1 MARFVRFILTLFLV
15 SVFVLPTCGVWA
27 ANTSWQQARIVEVR
41 TITNDRT
48 TAWVVNTP
56 IVDEEKICEIT
67 IHLGTR
73 IVRASY
79 VLGKTQAAPPGD
91 WIKHAPVRAQLVGDT
106 VFLKAL
112 TGEQFRLR
120 VESNKPGPATDPWTA
135 DELEAEKSAN
145 TEEKEQTKSVVGSH
159 KPQSP
164 VKSAPAPASAPATR
178 PASDAASTPEA
189 PPAAS
194 PAPATPDPTTGTV
207 SISSTPYLAD
217 LYVDGENMGY
227 TPAKLKLVPGKH
239 TFRCEKQGYKP
250 WTKEITLTTGSELTL
265 DATLERR

>member
-1 MARFVRFILTLFLV
+1 MTRFRRIPSLFFL
-15 SVFVLPTCGVWA
+15 SIFCWGATALFA
-27 ANTSWQQARIVEVR
+27 ADTSWQQARIVEVR
-41 TITNDRT
+41 TVTNDRT

-56 IVDEEKICEIT
+56 IVDDEKVCEIT

-73 IVRASY
+73 IVRATY
-79 VLGKTQAAPPGD
+79 VLGKTLAAPPGE

-106 VFLKAL
+106 LFLKAL
-112 TGEQFRLR
+112 MGEQYRLR
-120 VESNKPGPATDPWTA
+120 VESNKPGPATDPWTG

-145 TEEKEQTKSVVGSH
+145 AEEKEPTKSLVGSH
-159 KPQSP
+159 DPQSP
-164 VKSAPAPASAPATR
+164 AKSAPAAPSAPATT
-178 PASDAASTPEA
+178 PAFVAAPSQEA
-189 PPAAS
+189 APAESQAPAA
-194 PAPATPDPTTGTV
+194 ADPTAGTV

-217 LYVDGENMGY
+217 LYVDGENMGS

-239 TFRCEKQGYKP
+239 MFRCEKQGYKP

>member
-1 MARFVRFILTLFLV
+1 MIRSLCASLCVFFL
-15 SVFVLPTCGVWA
+15 LACGAWPA
-27 ANTSWQQARIVEVR
+27 DIAWQQARIVEVE
-41 TITNDRT
+41 TITKDRT
-48 TAWVVNTP
+48 TALVTNTP
-56 IVDEEKICEIT
+56 TVEEEEIREIT

-73 IVRASY
+73 IVRGSY
-79 VLGKTQAAPPGD
+79 VHGKMQAAPPAE

-106 VFLKAL
+106 LFLKAM

-135 DELEAEKSAN
+135 DELEAEQKAS
-145 TEEKEQTKSVVGSH
+145 TEEKEQTKSAIGMGE
-159 KPQSP
+159 PQSSTKP
-164 VKSAPAPASAPATR
+164 APGRDAGSAAAPASSAPPSQKVAPA
-178 PASDAASTPEA
+178 E
-189 PPAAS
+189 S
-194 PAPATPDPTTGTV
+194 PAPATV
-207 SISSTPYLAD
+207 SISSTPYIAD
-217 LYVDGENMGY
+217 LYVDGDNMGY

>member
-1 MARFVRFILTLFLV
+1 MIRSLCASLCVFFL
-15 SVFVLPTCGVWA
+15 LACGAWPA
-27 ANTSWQQARIVEVR
+27 DIAWQQARIVEVE
-41 TITNDRT
+41 TITKDRT
-48 TAWVVNTP
+48 TALVTNTP
-56 IVDEEKICEIT
+56 AADEEKIREIT

-73 IVRASY
+73 IVRGSY
-79 VLGKTQAAPPGD
+79 VLGKMQAAPPAE

-106 VFLKAL
+106 LFLKTL

-135 DELEAEKSAN
+135 DELEAEKKASA
-145 TEEKEQTKSVVGSH
+145 EEKEQTRSVVGLDEPHS
-159 KPQSP
+159 
-164 VKSAPAPASAPATR
+164 SAKPAPARDGGSATAPAT
-178 PASDAASTPEA
+178 PA
-189 PPAAS
+189 PPSQEAAPAES
-194 PAPATPDPTTGTV
+194 PAPAASDVATGTV

-217 LYVDGENMGY
+217 LYVDGDNMGY

>member
-1 MARFVRFILTLFLV
+1 MIRFLCASLCVFFL
-15 SVFVLPTCGVWA
+15 LTCGAWA
-27 ANTSWQQARIVEVR
+27 ADIAWQQARIVEVQ
-41 TITNDRT
+41 TITKDRT
-48 TAWVVNTP
+48 TALVANTAT
-56 IVDEEKICEIT
+56 VDEDKIREIT

-73 IVRASY
+73 IVRGSY
-79 VLGKTQAAPPGD
+79 VLSKTQAAPPAE
-91 WIKHAPVRAQLVGDT
+91 WITHAPVRAQLVGAT
-106 VFLKAL
+106 LFLKAM

-135 DELEAEKSAN
+135 DELEAEQKAS
-145 TEEKEQTKSVVGSH
+145 TEEREQTKSLVGLD
-159 KPQSP
+159 
-164 VKSAPAPASAPATR
+164 APARDGGSATAPATSV
-178 PASDAASTPEA
+178 PPSQEAASAE
-189 PPAAS
+189 S
-194 PAPATPDPTTGTV
+194 PAPATGTL

-217 LYVDGENMGY
+217 LYVDGDNMGY

>member
-1 MARFVRFILTLFLV
+1 MTRFRRIPSFCFLSIFCWGAPALF
-15 SVFVLPTCGVWA
+15 A

-41 TITNDRT
+41 TVTNDRT

-56 IVDEEKICEIT
+56 VVDEEKICEIT
-67 IHLGTR
+67 IHFGTR
-73 IVRASY
+73 IVRATY
-79 VLGKTQAAPPGD
+79 VLGKTQAAPPAE

-106 VFLKAL
+106 LFLKAL
-112 TGEQFRLR
+112 TGEQYRLR

-145 TEEKEQTKSVVGSH
+145 AEEKEQTKSLVGSH
-159 KPQSP
+159 EPQSP
-164 VKSAPAPASAPATR
+164 AKSDPAAASAPATT
-178 PASDAASTPEA
+178 PATAAPTSQEA
-189 PPAAS
+189 EPAESQAPAA
-194 PAPATPDPTTGTV
+194 ADPTTGTV

>member
-1 MARFVRFILTLFLV
+1 MTRFRRIPSLFLL
-15 SVFVLPTCGVWA
+15 SISCCGAPALFA
-27 ANTSWQQARIVEVR
+27 ANNSWQQARIVEVQ
-41 TITNDRT
+41 TVTNDRT
-48 TAWVVNTP
+48 TAWMVNTP

-79 VLGKTQAAPPGD
+79 VLGKTQAAPPDD

-145 TEEKEQTKSVVGSH
+145 AEHKEETKSLVGFDEPKDSA
-159 KPQSP
+159 KPGSP
-164 VKSAPAPASAPATR
+164 AGNTPAAPGSTAPPSQEAAPAESQAPA
-178 PASDAASTPEA
+178 AA
-189 PPAAS
+189 
-194 PAPATPDPTTGTV
+194 DPTTGTV

-250 WTKEITLTTGSELTL
+250 WTKEIKLTTGSELTL

>member
-1 MARFVRFILTLFLV
+1 MTRFRRIPSLFLL
-15 SVFVLPTCGVWA
+15 SISCCGAPALFA
-27 ANTSWQQARIVEVR
+27 ANNSWQQARIVEVQ
-41 TITNDRT
+41 TVTNDRT
-48 TAWVVNTP
+48 TAWMVNTP

-79 VLGKTQAAPPGD
+79 VLGKTQAAPPAD

-135 DELEAEKSAN
+135 DELEAERSAN
-145 TEEKEQTKSVVGSH
+145 AEERVQTKSLVGSH
-159 KPQSP
+159 EPQSP
-164 VKSAPAPASAPATR
+164 AKSAPAPASAPATR

-189 PPAAS
+189 PPAES
-194 PAPATPDPTTGTV
+194 PAPATPDPMTGTV

-250 WTKEITLTTGSELTL
+250 WTKEIKLTTGSELTL

>member
-1 MARFVRFILTLFLV
+1 MIRPLCVSLGILFSL
-15 SVFVLPTCGVWA
+15 TCGAWA

-41 TITNDRT
+41 TVTNDRT

-73 IVRASY
+73 MVRASY
-79 VLGKTQAAPPGD
+79 VLGKTQAAPPAE

-106 VFLKAL
+106 LFLKAL
-112 TGEQFRLR
+112 AGEQFRLR

-145 TEEKEQTKSVVGSH
+145 TEQTEQTKSLVGLDE
-159 KPQSP
+159 PQSP
-164 VKSAPAPASAPATR
+164 AKSAPPHGGAPGPATTASPSQDAAPA
-178 PASDAASTPEA
+178 E
-189 PPAAS
+189 S
-194 PAPATPDPTTGTV
+194 PAPAGTDPTTGTV

-265 DATLERR
+265 DATLEKR